1 MHYEPACNRQEP
13 VVYRIRNLFNG
24 KKYIGST
31 RNCRSRMQY
40 HINRLRAGKH
50 HCSILQRAFNKH
62 GEKAFVFE
70 IIESCDVELLI
81 IREQFHLDHSQPEYN
96 INKVAGPAF
105 RKGMKLT
112 PEHRKKIGDAHRGKP
127 KAYSRRI
134 SLVGRT
140 FGRLTVFA
148 YAGTDKRGEALWDC
162 RCVCGNEKPVK
173 GSVLRGGRSNSCGCL
188 KFDARSWIRRK

>member
-70 IIESCDVELLI
+70 IIDC
-81 IREQFHLDHSQPEYN
+81 
-96 INKVAGPAF
+96 
-105 RKGMKLT
+105 
-112 PEHRKKIGDAHRGKP
+112 
-127 KAYSRRI
+127 
-134 SLVGRT
+134 VGRSAVPLGPLRSIPNRR
-140 FGRLTVFA
+140 FRV
-148 YAGTDKRGEALWDC
+148 
-162 RCVCGNEKPVK
+162 PVRAK
-173 GSVLRGGRSNSCGCL
+173 
-188 KFDARSWIRRK
+188 D